1 MGHVSDIPENPTE
14 PDANPPT
21 PAEPV
26 TAPADSASTSADSG
40 AGNPPGPK
48 TPAPVTAPRPPVRK
62 PPGIF
67 ARAFGWGTGLSLGV
81 VTVFTA
87 LSIISSLIGAIA
99 VVVTMAASSNQQ
111 QQGNYRT
118 IWGKSDARHTLR
130 AINVNGTIL
139 TDASGGSLLSSG
151 AYGYEIAAMIDRI
164 TADQADGL
172 VLQLNTPGGSI
183 PGSRAIADAVT
194 RYQERTGK
202 KVLAHVRGMSA
213 SGGMYAMASSDEILA
228 DHGSLVGSIGVIFGP
243 FSRYTDVT
251 ATDGGLLGT
260 GVTTSGG
267 ITQYYLSQGTAKDFG
282 NPYRDMTPEERQVY
296 EAGLAT
302 EYANFVDFVATHRGI
317 PADTIRS
324 ELGAYMFDNERAQQY
339 GLIDGTASVDQAYRR
354 AAELNGLDPAQ
365 VKVQQPAAPSTVDQL
380 LGAEN
385 RVPGTAQP
393 AGTDAQGRPLVT
405 AQMCIGAPGVLAYH
419 GDPSP
424 ICGR

>member
-1 MGHVSDIPENPTE
+1 M
-14 PDANPPT
+14 PPT
-21 PAEPV
+21 IDERDPATPQSSHPGAQPV
-26 TAPADSASTSADSG
+26 PVAAESRTGQA
-40 AGNPPGPK
+40 PPGQRPMP
-48 TPAPVTAPRPPVRK
+48 PAAPPVRK
-62 PPGIF
+62 QPGIF
-67 ARAFGWGTGLSLGV
+67 ARAFGWGSGLSLGV
-81 VTVFTA
+81 VTVFAA
-87 LSIISSLIGAIA
+87 LSIISSLIGALA
-99 VVVTMAASSNQQ
+99 VVATLAANSGQQ
-111 QQGNYRT
+111 QDANYRT
-118 IWGKSDARHTLR
+118 IWGKADAPHTLR
-130 AINVNGTIL
+130 AINVNGTIM
-139 TDASGGSLLSSG
+139 TDASGGSLLASG
-151 AYGYEIAAMIDRI
+151 AYGYEIAALIDRI
-164 TADQADGL
+164 EANQADGL

-243 FSRYTDVT
+243 FSRYTNVT

-296 EAGLAT
+296 EAGLAN
-302 EYANFVDFVATHRGI
+302 EYTGFVDFVATHRKI
-317 PADTIRS
+317 PADTIRN
-324 ELGAYMFDNERAQQY
+324 ELGAYMFDNARAQQH
-339 GLIDGTASVDQAYRR
+339 GLIDGTANIDQAYRR

-365 VKVQQPAAPSTVDQL
+365 VKVQQPAAPSTVNQL

-385 RVPGTAQP
+385 RIPGSAP
-393 AGTDAQGRPLVT
+393 AAGVDGQGRPVVT
-405 AQMCIGAPGVLAYH
+405 AQLCVGAPGVLAYH

-424 ICGR
+424 LCGR